1 MSRWPKAIAEA
12 VFFDIRLGLTFRV
25 GSRSRPATDQEIDLV
40 ARAIVERLQ
49 RNRILRLTSATT
61 RAIEAPTQR
70 YDTPAQSW

>member
-25 GSRSRPATDQEIDLV
+25 GSRSRPATDREIDLV

-49 RNRILRLTSATT
+49 QSNWLIQRGPFAPLGTT
-61 RAIEAPTQR
+61 PGSYGRKEG
-70 YDTPAQSW
+70 